1 MTTTFY
7 AHGKLLLTGEYVVL
21 DGVAALAVP
30 TRPGQRMTVETA
42 GRAEII
48 HWTSLDERGECWY
61 EGRFILTPATVK
73 TTADDRVSER
83 LAQLLTAVLKLR
95 PDAGKDLG
103 GKRVTTRLEFDRR
116 WGLGSSSTLVA
127 MLAEWMR
134 VDPYELLAASFGG
147 SGYDIA
153 CAKAGGPI
161 RYHRHEAVRTEKVAQ
176 LPDHFRQT
184 CFVYSG
190 QKQDSRAGIAHY
202 RERPRSEDL
211 LNRIGELTT
220 TLLTADR
227 QQLMI
232 IVEEHER
239 LLSKYLGLERAQD
252 RYFADFPGQIKSLGA
267 WGGDFYWAVPPPGQE
282 VVKTTAYFN
291 ERGYG
296 TVLPWNEMLLSWPTG
311 TPPA

>member
-21 DGVAALAVP
+21 DGMTALAVP
-30 TRPGQRMTVETA
+30 TRLGQHMTIAEI
-42 GRAEII
+42 GSPEII

-61 EGRFILTPATVK
+61 EGRFILTPTTVK
-73 TTADDRVSER
+73 TTTDDRVSER

-127 MLAEWMR
+127 MLAEWLR

-153 CAKAGGPI
+153 CAGAGGPLLYNREARP
-161 RYHRHEAVRTEKVAQ
+161 RYESFER
-176 LPDHFRQT
+176 LPDHFEQT
-184 CFVYSG
+184 VFVYSG
-190 QKQDSRAGIAHY
+190 RKQDSRAGIDLY
-202 RERPRSEDL
+202 RRREIIINLPGRIEALTINL
-211 LNRIGELTT
+211 LMAGREE
-220 TLLTADR
+220 TLD
-227 QQLMI
+227 I
-232 IVEEHER
+232 IEEHEQ
-239 LLSKYLGLERAQD
+239 LLSKYLGLERVQD
-252 RYFADFPGQIKSLGA
+252 RYFADFPGRVKSLGA

-291 ERGYG
+291 ERGYD
-296 TVLPWNEMLLSWPTG
+296 TVLRWNEMLLSWPIG